1 MTRALERLSRLRQSL
16 ARLRD
21 EANQLLEVF
30 LERTPLAR
38 GTVYNLRRTCGKPS
52 CGCATAGRRHA
63 VTVLSV
69 SEAGHT
75 RLRAIP
81 QDQIPDLRALT
92 ARYRRFRKAR
102 ARLVTVH
109 RTMVAVIDQLAA
121 ARRRER

>member
-30 LERTPLAR
+30 LERTPLVR
-38 GTVYNLRRTCGKPS
+38 GTVYELRRTCGKPS
-52 CGCATAGRRHA
+52 CCCTREGQRHA

-69 SEAGHT
+69 SEEGRT

-81 QDQIPDLRALT
+81 HDQLAALRTLT
-92 ARYRRFRKAR
+92 ARYQRVRRAR
-102 ARLVTVH
+102 ARLVKVH